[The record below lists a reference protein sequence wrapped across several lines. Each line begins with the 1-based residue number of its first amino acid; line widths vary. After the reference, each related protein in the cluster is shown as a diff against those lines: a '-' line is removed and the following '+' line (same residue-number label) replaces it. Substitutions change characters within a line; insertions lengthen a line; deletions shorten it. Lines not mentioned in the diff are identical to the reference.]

1 MIIKSTCGKTFL
13 LMNEPWAPI
22 FVFSRTVFSELQVLI
37 PGPEKVE
44 MNTRPKLILCT
55 CGSEKHYPRCG
66 SRSGES
72 TSCSSK
78 FKKIYYIS

>member
-1 MIIKSTCGKTFL
+1 
-13 LMNEPWAPI
+13 MNEPWAPI

-37 PGPEKVE
+37 PGLGKVE
-44 MNTRPKLILCT
+44 KKTRPELILQT

-66 SRSGES
+66 SRSEEN

-78 FKKIYYIS
+78 NVFVFVFVISAKVLPNCWNF